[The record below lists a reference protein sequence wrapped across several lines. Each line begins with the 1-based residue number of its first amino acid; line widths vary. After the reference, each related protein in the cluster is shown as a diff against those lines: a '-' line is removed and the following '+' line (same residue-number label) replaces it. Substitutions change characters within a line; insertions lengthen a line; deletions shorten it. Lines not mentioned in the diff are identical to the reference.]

1 MNDVILRPYTAEDS
15 EAYMAIYEAS
25 FPPCERKSFDHM
37 LSSPAAD
44 RYELLVIS
52 SSAVSVAGMVILA
65 YAQIDGETY
74 ALLDYLAVSPD
85 CRGMGIG
92 HAVLPL
98 IRAHCKERRARL
110 FLEIEAPDA
119 TADNALQRV
128 LRRAFYI
135 SCGLT
140 FCDVTAKMYG
150 TNMELLA
157 FPEDANFVTLH
168 VYRELVKASYPPDM
182 GLPEALP
189 SH

>member
-15 EAYMAIYEAS
+15 KAYAAIYEAS
-25 FPPCERKSFDHM
+25 FPPCERKSFDYM
-37 LSSPAAD
+37 LSSPVAD
-44 RYELLVIS
+44 HYELLVIA
-52 SSAVSVAGMVILA
+52 SSAVPVAGMVILT
-65 YAQIDGETY
+65 YAEVDGEAY

-98 IRAHCKERRARL
+98 IRAHCKERGVRL

-128 LRRAFYI
+128 LRRAFYL
-135 SCGLT
+135 SCGLIS
-140 FCDVTAKMYG
+140 CDVIARMYG

-157 FPEDANFVTLH
+157 FPEDATFVSLH
-168 VYRELVKASYPPDM
+168 VYREVVKTVYPSDM

-189 SH
+189 SY